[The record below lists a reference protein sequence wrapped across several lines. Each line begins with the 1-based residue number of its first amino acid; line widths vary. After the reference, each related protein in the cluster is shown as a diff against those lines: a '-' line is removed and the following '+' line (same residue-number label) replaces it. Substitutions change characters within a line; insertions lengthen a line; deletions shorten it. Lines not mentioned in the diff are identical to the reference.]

1 MESGSKQSLIFV
13 FNTYEGLRNFVE
25 HIRIIV
31 SSASITR
38 FSFLPRSPPSTWRSN
53 LRGGVCQSREHL
65 PPSAYYYLSKDP
77 GQSSSDH
84 CHRDE
89 TAVRGKLI
97 MIVAPRALDMDQGC
111 WLIGQ

>member
-25 HIRIIV
+25 HIWIIV

-65 PPSAYYYLSKDP
+65 PLSAYYYLSKDP

>member
-1 MESGSKQSLIFV
+1 MDSGFKESLIFV
-13 FNTYEGLRNFVE
+13 FNIYEGLRNLVE
-25 HIRIIV
+25 HNWIIV

-65 PPSAYYYLSKDP
+65 PLSAYYYLSKDP
-77 GQSSSDH
+77 GQSSLDH

>member
-1 MESGSKQSLIFV
+1 MDSGFKESLIFV
-13 FNTYEGLRNFVE
+13 FNIYEGLRNFVE
-25 HIRIIV
+25 HNWIIV

-65 PPSAYYYLSKDP
+65 PLSAYYYLSKDP

-89 TAVRGKLI
+89 TAVRVRGK
-97 MIVAPRALDMDQGC
+97 AYNDSGTTDA
-111 WLIGQ
+111 